1 MSSTLYFADLIRE
14 TSLSSGTGD
23 FALGGATPG
32 HRAFAGNVPENAEFY
47 YAIAGISHEEEWE
60 TGKGHVSS
68 SGHLVRTPIAS
79 SHDNGVVDFSEGL
92 KLVTLTATAH
102 WHQHIYE
109 ALHNNG
115 DALADLANQLD
126 SKQPLGQYAAA
137 SHSHDMGNITG
148 LHTALAGKQSAGNYA
163 KTSMGDEIIGG
174 FGAAQTSVID
184 DFNAVVNSRSGQGQT
199 LLSGSATN
207 GLGLAGYYHSFTF
220 EFRNRNGT
228 GNRTQFAI
236 PYHYGSPHMAYRTF
250 FDSDW
255 TNWHGILA
263 ETTNSQY
270 VPLKDN
276 QSSLGAGHLRFT
288 QLFAASS
295 TVNTSDARLKKWH
308 GATTETEYR
317 IGMRIFDELE
327 FFQWHEAIQKKGQDK
342 ARYHFGVRAQR
353 VFAIIDE
360 EMDKDGAWRRFA
372 FCCYDE
378 WPEEKSYPLDADGH
392 EDREAEAIITR
403 SSGDLYGI
411 RIDQLNCFL
420 LACLKYH
427 QNILETR
434 IAALENTQEQAA

>member
-163 KTSMGDEIIGG
+163 KTSMGDEIIG
-174 FGAAQTSVID
+174 
-184 DFNAVVNSRSGQGQT
+184 
-199 LLSGSATN
+199 
-207 GLGLAGYYHSFTF
+207 
-220 EFRNRNGT
+220 
-228 GNRTQFAI
+228 
-236 PYHYGSPHMAYRTF
+236 
-250 FDSDW
+250 
-255 TNWHGILA
+255 
-263 ETTNSQY
+263 
-270 VPLKDN
+270 
-276 QSSLGAGHLRFT
+276 
-288 QLFAASS
+288 
-295 TVNTSDARLKKWH
+295 
-308 GATTETEYR
+308 
-317 IGMRIFDELE
+317 
-327 FFQWHEAIQKKGQDK
+327 
-342 ARYHFGVRAQR
+342 
-353 VFAIIDE
+353 VFVQH
-360 EMDKDGAWRRFA
+360 K
-372 FCCYDE
+372 
-378 WPEEKSYPLDADGH
+378 
-392 EDREAEAIITR
+392 
-403 SSGDLYGI
+403 
-411 RIDQLNCFL
+411 
-420 LACLKYH
+420 
-427 QNILETR
+427 
-434 IAALENTQEQAA
+434 QA